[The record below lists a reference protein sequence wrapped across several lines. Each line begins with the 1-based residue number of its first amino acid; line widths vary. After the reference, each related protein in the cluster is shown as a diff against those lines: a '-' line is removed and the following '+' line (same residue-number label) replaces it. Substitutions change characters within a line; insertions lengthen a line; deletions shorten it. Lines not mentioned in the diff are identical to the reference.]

1 MACSVREKYKVV
13 PFIGPENDPVS
24 PEQDKLIKNIHTCS
38 QRVEMIREERNMSK
52 AKFAKS
58 IGLTPTGYQGMIA
71 RGSIQESVA
80 IAIEYRHG
88 FNAKWIMTG
97 DGDIR
102 TDQWEKIRG
111 EVEETFFQDLT
122 VFVSQKLKRTRP
134 MIYNKDKN
142 AKQLRR

>member
-1 MACSVREKYKVV
+1 
-13 PFIGPENDPVS
+13 
-24 PEQDKLIKNIHTCS
+24 
-38 QRVEMIREERNMSK
+38 
-52 AKFAKS
+52 
-58 IGLTPTGYQGMIA
+58 
-71 RGSIQESVA
+71 
-80 IAIEYRHG
+80 
-88 FNAKWIMTG
+88 MTG